1 MTDTQSLHGRLVAL
15 HWPSQTSQ
23 ATLSVDLN
31 QRQVATA
38 EIEDTSGTT
47 HHVKVQVNWDAD
59 SLVGKIVQTSTTEE
73 GTLLASAE

>member
-1 MTDTQSLHGRLVAL
+1 MTDTQALHGRLVAL
-15 HWPSQTSQ
+15 HWPSQTSE

-38 EIEDTSGTT
+38 EIEDTGGAT

-59 SLVGKIVQTSTTEE
+59 SLIGKIVQTSITEE
-73 GTLLASAE
+73 GTLLSLAE